1 MSNTV
6 HNDFDME
13 ETCVSNYTES
23 IPDKISSSHIP
34 PQGREICSPNSS
46 QSASQSSLKAHKS
59 ISFEE
64 GTRFVS
70 RHDVDRIKHFW
81 TRHESLK
88 QEKKDNKGW
97 YIVVPRAWSNELL
110 VRPCIFED
118 AAPPGPP
125 PPTAELSLT
134 PPVEPASLRPSAA
147 DGRYVRPTR
156 RPRPSKH
163 RKVVISPTSMAEPP
177 SRSPIP
183 PLLPPNPPPLPP
195 LPPPILSNSFDISLV
210 SPSSSSVS
218 TSSVPCQL
226 SATAVTFVPAAVK
239 AKKSSYFEQ
248 FAVVRKVIEEAM
260 SKRTF
265 SFSQFRRHQR
275 QSTMFVNDSAVPT
288 PASSMKVR
296 EMFDAEFCGCGDEP
310 LPEIETAL
318 NLDSM
323 DKYHVMSC
331 VDCSTEGKILD
342 ECYWSKLRRCIP
354 CGFKPPLIPG
364 SNGIPIPLYDANG
377 TEGNHASA
385 STSFPL
391 YTKTQVDKLLARGAV
406 EKCAPEDISV
416 YSPLGV
422 NVPSSRR
429 RQTRTLT
436 SIDART
442 DGSYEAAEAM
452 LEAQGRSKVLKRRLI
467 FDMKGSG
474 FNDECA
480 YLPFQYVKIDDAIEL
495 VSKDCYFA
503 ICDCD
508 SYYYH
513 FKMANEFR
521 PFLGFVLDGQCYRF
535 TTLPFGL
542 SPAPRLASTITA
554 ENVQSINAQ
563 GAPCVAMI
571 DDYLTVG
578 RDIEEA
584 LRNQRIMESTLT
596 DNGFILSE
604 PKRVGPVQQAVFTG
618 VLLDS
623 VNMTQS
629 VNPAAADLFKNSLL
643 VYIEIIEQGGEL
655 SVDVTRHMCGVLEN
669 WAQLCQE
676 GRDRASSCWQYLC
689 HGPAL
694 WPACRLHL
702 LDDLRWW
709 LEKAELWATGDADG
723 CYPLITGAYLSEH
736 PDAIRT
742 SVTDFSGIHGLGGVT
757 GSLTDSNPRYF
768 SICQDDSMRGV
779 SSFDGELMALRHVLR
794 EEEALSLKASA
805 AGVQPSSVPVLVE
818 LWVTDS
824 ASAAFSINSG
834 RCKEESGRVLLREI
848 FSIAARLRR
857 TLVALWIPREENST
871 SDKLSHYAHLL
882 GVSQIQGHVAD
893 LPSCV
898 TGGRIVEAGGQGC
911 GEAHRVQT
919 EHEGGEGALRQVQCF
934 PAALPLGNGIRG
946 SGNVPDPVHEGQ
958 QGPHGIAWG
967 GSQSFADPARQEQS
981 AIPVDPGQYPYQAA
995 YCPLPQG
1002 GPYFDSSGLSVA
1014 YSHRAGDHQD
1024 NGSERP
1030 GAAYQ
1035 GNPIAYGSPVPSPCW
1050 GNHQFPPGGGFYL
1063 QDQRA
1068 CGGYPHPSHQ
1078 NLYDW
1083 GGGIRGIVGQRQRYF
1098 SVQTP
1103 SAAVCHATSPQEPW
1117 GVRIL
1122 HDQKWAT
1129 VSRQTLVEGRLRRI
1143 D

>member
-1 MSNTV
+1 M
-6 HNDFDME
+6 
-13 ETCVSNYTES
+13 VSDSSVTNEGSES
-23 IPDKISSSHIP
+23 QAIILSSSHSP
-34 PQGREICSPNSS
+34 PNGREISPPTIPIPKPK
-46 QSASQSSLKAHKS
+46 LV
-59 ISFEE
+59 SFVPDTVDITHDSVRYAEFLARQELLREE
-64 GTRFVS
+64 TKREQAIERGELIVLHRVPLNEFP
-70 RHDVDRIKHFW
+70 D
-81 TRHESLK
+81 
-88 QEKKDNKGW
+88 GW
-97 YIVVPRAWSNELL
+97 GPRAP
-110 VRPCIFED
+110 VP
-118 AAPPGPP
+118 
-125 PPTAELSLT
+125 SLGLT
-134 PPVEPASLRPSAA
+134 SLITPASLQPSGAF
-147 DGRYVRPTR
+147 VRPTR
-156 RPRPSKH
+156 RPRKKR
-163 RKVVISPTSMAEPP
+163 RKVVISSTSMAEPP
-177 SRSPIP
+177 SQSPIP
-183 PLLPPNPPPLPP
+183 PLIPPNPPPLLP
-195 LPPPILSNSFDISLV
+195 LPPPISSDSFDVSLV
-210 SPSSSSVS
+210 SPSSSSVP

-364 SNGIPIPLYDANG
+364 SNGIPIPNG
-377 TEGNHASA
+377 SEGNHASA

-452 LEAQGRSKVLKRRLI
+452 LEAQGRSNVLKRRLI
-467 FDMKGSG
+467 CDMKGSG
-474 FNDECA
+474 FNNECA

-736 PDAIRT
+736 PDAVRT

-919 EHEGGEGALRQVQCF
+919 EHEGGEGALRQV
-934 PAALPLGNGIRG
+934 
-946 SGNVPDPVHEGQ
+946 
-958 QGPHGIAWG
+958 
-967 GSQSFADPARQEQS
+967 
-981 AIPVDPGQYPYQAA
+981 
-995 YCPLPQG
+995 
-1002 GPYFDSSGLSVA
+1002 
-1014 YSHRAGDHQD
+1014 
-1024 NGSERP
+1024 
-1030 GAAYQ
+1030 
-1035 GNPIAYGSPVPSPCW
+1035 
-1050 GNHQFPPGGGFYL
+1050 
-1063 QDQRA
+1063 
-1068 CGGYPHPSHQ
+1068 
-1078 NLYDW
+1078 
-1083 GGGIRGIVGQRQRYF
+1083 
-1098 SVQTP
+1098 
-1103 SAAVCHATSPQEPW
+1103 
-1117 GVRIL
+1117 
-1122 HDQKWAT
+1122 
-1129 VSRQTLVEGRLRRI
+1129 
-1143 D
+1143 